1 MKKKGFVFSLTG
13 LLMAA
18 TLLTGCGSSSSEKYE
33 SSAAADTG
41 SYYEYSDDVYDTTEM
56 AVEEA
61 APSEEAVAEEG
72 NGSVADEVQDNR
84 KLIKNVNMDV
94 ETEEFDKLIANVES
108 KITALGGYAENKEI
122 GGRSYYNETGS
133 RYANITARIPSDKL
147 DEFVSTVTEQSNVTS
162 KNESVEDVT
171 LQYVDVEAHRDSLR
185 TEQERLNALLEQAE
199 DLETII
205 ALEER
210 LTEVRY
216 QLESYESQL
225 RSMDNRVDYS
235 TVYLYISEVE
245 RLTPQ
250 AEKSPWERMRIG
262 FAESV
267 YNVGKGLQNF
277 GIGFVIA
284 LPYLLTI
291 AIVIGIIVT
300 VVILIVKAAE
310 KSAKKK
316 RQKRQQMSNS
326 QQNQMPQNQ
335 PQQPQQTMESEQK
348 ETKE

>member
-1 MKKKGFVFSLTG
+1 MKKKGLIFSLTG

-18 TLLTGCGSSSSEKYE
+18 ALLAGCGGSGGKYE
-33 SSAAADTG
+33 SSANTSAAADTG
-41 SYYEYSDDVYDTTEM
+41 SHYAYSDDVYDTAEM
-56 AVEEA
+56 AAEEEFPAEEA
-61 APSEEAVAEEG
+61 IAMEE
-72 NGSVADEVQDNR
+72 NGAGAADEVQDSR

-94 ETEEFDKLIANVES
+94 ETEDFDKLIANVEN
-108 KITALGGYAENKEI
+108 KITALGGYAENKDI
-122 GGRSYYNETGS
+122 GGRSYYNEGGS
-133 RYANITARIPSDKL
+133 RYANITARIPSNRL
-147 DEFVSTVTEQSNVTS
+147 DEFVSTVTAQSNVIN

-225 RSMDNRVDYS
+225 RSMDNQVDYS
-235 TVYLYISEVE
+235 TVYLYITEVE

-250 AEKSPWERMRIG
+250 AEKSPWEQMRVG

-291 AIVIGIIVT
+291 ALIIGIIAAIVL
-300 VVILIVKAAE
+300 IIVKSAE
-310 KSAKKK
+310 KHTKK
-316 RQKRQQMSNS
+316 RSQKLQQSQIQQSRQS
-326 QQNQMPQNQ
+326 QQPAPQ
-335 PQQPQQTMESEQK
+335 K
-348 ETKE
+348 DTKE

>member
-1 MKKKGFVFSLTG
+1 MKKRGIVFGLSG

-18 TLLTGCGSSSSEKYE
+18 ALLAGCGGSSSEKYE
-33 SSAAADTG
+33 SSASADTG
-41 SYYEYSDDVYDTTEM
+41 NYYEYSDDVYATTEEM

-61 APSEEAVAEEG
+61 PAEENTAAEAG
-72 NGSVADEVQDNR
+72 EVQDNR
-84 KLIKNVNMDV
+84 KLIKNVDMNV
-94 ETEEFDKLIANVES
+94 ETEDFEKLIANVES
-108 KITALGGYAENKEI
+108 KINTLGGYAENKKI
-122 GGRSYYNETGS
+122 GGRSYNSEAGN
-133 RYANITARIPSDKL
+133 RYASITARIPSDRL
-147 DEFVSTVTEQSNVTS
+147 EEFVSAVAKQSNVTS
-162 KNESVEDVT
+162 KNESVNDVT
-171 LQYVDVEAHRDSLR
+171 LQYVDMEAHRDSLR
-185 TEQERLNALLEQAE
+185 TEQERLNELLAQAE

-225 RSMDNRVDYS
+225 RSMDNQVDYS

-250 AEKSPWERMRIG
+250 AEKSPWEKMRVG

-284 LPYLLTI
+284 LPYLITM
-291 AIVIGIIVT
+291 AIIIGVIVA
-300 VVILIVKAAE
+300 VVLFIVKLAE
-310 KSAKKK
+310 KSTKKK
-316 RQKRQQMSNS
+316 RQKRQQTLNS
-326 QQNQMPQNQ
+326 KQQSQVQQNQ
-335 PQQPQQTMESEQK
+335 PQQSPQTMTAPQK